1 MNKFKILIFCVI
13 SELLVITFIS
23 VANMFDGVLFGIFY
37 NVLYGLVISTILPLF
52 FLFTKKENFSS
63 VGIRKMGTRQVI
75 VLFAFVVFSIGGQL
89 IPKVIEGEYIAW
101 TVLPLAIAPLV
112 MTTFFEEF
120 LFRGFVQTR
129 VEKNFGYIVAIL
141 VSAVMFS
148 VYHLGYPGFRTV
160 GDILLLFAVGL
171 GFAIAYKL
179 SDNNLIVSYFVN
191 LPNAFVTY
199 VFKSEQFPKFT
210 VESSIYAVITIVAVF
225 IILIVSKTKIKRLTY
240 K

>member
-1 MNKFKILIFCVI
+1 MNKSKIIFFCAVSEILII
-13 SELLVITFIS
+13 IFIS
-23 VANMFDGVLFGIFY
+23 IANMFEGVVFGIFY
-37 NVLYGLVISTILPLF
+37 NVLYGLVISTILPI
-52 FLFTKKENFSS
+52 FLLLTDKEDFSS
-63 VGIRKMGTRQVI
+63 VGIKKIGARQSV
-75 VLFAFVVFSIGGQL
+75 VLVAFVVFSIGGQL
-89 IPKVIEGEYIAW
+89 IPKIIAREYIAW
-101 TVLPLAIAPLV
+101 TRLPLAIAPLI

-129 VEKNFGYIVAIL
+129 VEKNFGAIIAIL
-141 VSAVMFS
+141 ISAVMFS

-179 SDNNLIVSYFVN
+179 SDNSLIVSYFVN

-210 VESSIYAVITIVAVF
+210 VESNTYAMITIVAVF
-225 IILIVSKTKIKRLTY
+225 IILIVSKERMKR
-240 K
+240 